1 MSTLLTLAVIGGLA
15 FLGWHVSRRVGSNRL
30 GALNDRRRAT
40 STLVSRGDYID
51 GNRRLPVAL
60 ALSEST
66 FFYENSAMEGSLDL
80 AWVREVEYDTE
91 LATGIAIENG
101 KVLRLR
107 SDSQTFEFV
116 LPKEVAVRWSD
127 TLPARTVAPSA
138 ITQAAAVTR

>member
-1 MSTLLTLAVIGGLA
+1 MSTLLTLAAIGGLT

-30 GALNDRRRAT
+30 GAFNDRRRAT

-60 ALSEST
+60 ALSDST
-66 FFYENSAMEGSLDL
+66 FYYENSAMEGSLDL

-91 LATGIAIENG
+91 LATGTAIETG

-116 LPKEVAVRWSD
+116 LPKEVAARWSD
-127 TLPARTVAPSA
+127 TLPARTVPSIA
-138 ITQAAAVTR
+138 TRQATGVTR